1 MKATLA
7 LTPTLSLAW
16 LLPLAAVAP
25 PGPEPT
31 PAPSAGWPGSLSN
44 GLPAELRG
52 YATAPKDPLPDTDE
66 NEMGVYTQVS
76 RRYQQ
81 IQSRTFAR
89 ALVFIVQDYGSGKNL
104 TASLRSATRE
114 AGKNSGVLAREQSV
128 GGRPAFVVFH
138 RDGEKPV
145 TVVTVL
151 ATPSRLLLA
160 YADNIEEP
168 EALKLVEQVDFKKI
182 AAAR

>member
-1 MKATLA
+1 MKATLL
-7 LTPTLSLAW
+7 LTLAW
-16 LLPLAAVAP
+16 LPLAAAP
-25 PGPEPT
+25 PPEPT
-31 PAPSAGWPGSLSN
+31 PVPSAGWPGSLMN
-44 GLPAELRG
+44 GLPVEVRG
-52 YATAPKDPLPDTDE
+52 YAAAPKDPLPDTDE

-76 RRYQQ
+76 RRFQQ
-81 IQSRTFAR
+81 IQSRTFAKV
-89 ALVFIVQDYGSGKNL
+89 LVFIVQDYGPGKDL
-104 TASLRSATRE
+104 TASLRGATRE
-114 AGKNSGVLAREQSV
+114 AGKNSGVSAREQSV

-151 ATPSRLLLA
+151 ATTSRLLLA
-160 YADNIEEP
+160 YADNIEEA